1 MKQIILD
8 IEANGLRPDTIWCLV
23 AKEVE
28 HGTTN
33 TFIGDDIFEFA
44 DWVRYNGITH
54 ICGHNIIG
62 YDLPNL
68 ERLTGFKWE
77 GSIQDT
83 LVMSRLAH
91 PHREGGHSLA
101 SWGTRLN
108 FEKGDHN
115 EWGEFSWDMVKY
127 CKRDVELTQ
136 LVYTH
141 LMKELEDFKEESITL
156 EHNVARI
163 VNQQVNNG
171 WTINEREANLLLGEL
186 RQKLHDVETT
196 VRKTF
201 EPLPVWIPLNYPD
214 GKTHNK
220 DGTISKRYQAQLDK
234 GASWKHIGERTGA
247 GETQWGYYLYPDFNL
262 GSRQQIGRYL
272 QHFGWKP
279 KEFTDKGNVIVNE
292 SVLTKVDMPEAQQIA
307 EYLMLQKRVAQ
318 VQSWVDA
325 IEIDGRV
332 RGYVNPIGAVTGRMT
347 HSKPNM
353 AQVPAS
359 YSPYGTEC
367 RQLWTVPSG
376 YKLVGMDASGLE
388 LRMLAHYMND
398 YDYTEEVI
406 SGDIHTANQK
416 SAGLTTRDQ
425 AKTFIYAFL
434 YGAGDEKIGTI
445 VGGGRKVGK
454 TVKKQFLDNTP
465 ALKSLRERVTLA
477 SKRGYLIGLD
487 GRRIWVRSEHS
498 ALNTL
503 LQGAGAIIM
512 KKALV
517 LLDKYAIL
525 KGIDYKIIGNIHDEI
540 QSEVHEKDAKVFGEI
555 AVRAIK
561 EAGEKF
567 KLNCPLDGEYKVG
580 ETWQQTH

>member
-8 IEANGLRPDTIWCLV
+8 IEANGLKPDTIWCVV

-62 YDLPNL
+62 YDLPIL
-68 ERLTGFKWE
+68 ERLAGFKWE
-77 GSIQDT
+77 GVVQDT

-101 SWGTRLN
+101 SWGTRLD

-115 EWGEFSWDMVKY
+115 EWGEFSWDMVDY

-136 LVYTH
+136 LVYAH
-141 LMKELEDFKEESITL
+141 LMKELEDFKEGSIKL
-156 EHNVARI
+156 EHSVARI

-201 EPLPVWIPLNYPD
+201 EPLPVWIPLNYPE
-214 GKTHNK
+214 GKTHTK
-220 DGTISKRYQAQLDK
+220 DGRITKRYQAQLDK
-234 GASWKHIGERTGA
+234 GASWKPTEFK
-247 GETQWGYYLYPDFNL
+247 EWGYYLYPEFNL

-292 SVLTKVDMPEAQQIA
+292 SVLTGVDMPEAQQIA

-416 SAGLTTRDQ
+416 SAGLATRDQ

-517 LLDKYAIL
+517 LLDKHAIL

-540 QSEVHEKDAKVFGEI
+540 QSEVYEKDAKVFGEI
-555 AVRAIK
+555 AVMAIK
-561 EAGEKF
+561 EAGEEF
-567 KLNCPLDGEYKVG
+567 NLNCPLDGQYKVG

>member
-1 MKQIILD
+1 MRQIILD
-8 IEANGLRPDTIWCLV
+8 IEANGLKPDTIWCVV

-33 TFIGDDIFEFA
+33 TFIGDDISEFG
-44 DWVRYNGITH
+44 DWILYNGITD

-62 YDLPNL
+62 YDLPIL
-68 ERLTGFKWE
+68 ERLAGFKWE
-77 GSIQDT
+77 GPIQDT

-91 PHREGGHSLA
+91 PHREGGHSLNA
-101 SWGTRLN
+101 WGSRLG
-108 FEKGDHN
+108 FEKGEHN
-115 EWGEFSWDMVKY
+115 DWYSFSCDMVDY
-127 CKRDVELTQ
+127 CKQDVELTQ
-136 LVYTH
+136 LVYGH
-141 LMKELEDFKEESITL
+141 LMKELEHFKEESITL

-163 VNQQVNNG
+163 VNQQVENG
-171 WTINEREANLLLGEL
+171 WTINERDANLLLGEL

-201 EPLPVWIPLNYPD
+201 KPLPVWIPLNYPED
-214 GKTHNK
+214 KTHNN
-220 DGTISKRYQAQLDK
+220 DGSISKRYQAQLDK
-234 GASWKHIGERTGA
+234 GASWKDKE
-247 GETQWGYYLYPDFNL
+247 WGYYLYPEFNL

-292 SVLTKVDMPEAQQIA
+292 SVLTGVDMPEAQQIA

-406 SGDIHTANQK
+406 SGDIHTTNQK
-416 SAGLTTRDQ
+416 SAGLATRDQ

-445 VGGGRKVGK
+445 VGGGKGTGR
-454 TVKKQFLDNTP
+454 TVKKKFLDNTP
-465 ALKSLRERVTLA
+465 ALKSLRERVTTA
-477 SKRGYLIGLD
+477 SKRGYLIGID

-517 LLDKYAIL
+517 LLDEYAIL

-555 AVRAIK
+555 AVMAIK

-567 KLNCPLDGEYKVG
+567 NLNCPLDGAYKIG
-580 ETWQQTH
+580 GNWNETH

>member
-1 MKQIILD
+1 MRQIILD
-8 IEANGLRPDTIWCLV
+8 IEANGLKPDTIWCVV

-33 TFIGDDIFEFA
+33 TFIGDDISEFG
-44 DWVRYNGITH
+44 DWILYNGITD

-62 YDLPNL
+62 YDLPIL
-68 ERLTGFKWE
+68 ERLAGFKWE
-77 GSIQDT
+77 GPIQDT

-91 PHREGGHSLA
+91 PHREGGHSLNA
-101 SWGTRLN
+101 WGSRLG
-108 FEKGDHN
+108 FEKGEHN
-115 EWGEFSWDMVKY
+115 DWYSFSWDMVDY

-136 LVYTH
+136 LVYGH
-141 LMKELEDFKEESITL
+141 LMKELEHFKEESITL

-163 VNQQVNNG
+163 VNQQVENG
-171 WTINEREANLLLGEL
+171 WTINERDANLLLGEL

-201 EPLPVWIPLNYPD
+201 KPLPVWIPLNYPED
-214 GKTHNK
+214 KTHNN
-220 DGTISKRYQAQLDK
+220 DGSISKRYQAQLDK
-234 GASWKHIGERTGA
+234 GASWKDKE
-247 GETQWGYYLYPDFNL
+247 WGYYLYPEFNL

-292 SVLTKVDMPEAQQIA
+292 SVLTGVDMPEAQQIA

-406 SGDIHTANQK
+406 SGDIHTTNQK
-416 SAGLTTRDQ
+416 SAGLATRDQ

-445 VGGGRKVGK
+445 VGGGKGTGR
-454 TVKKQFLDNTP
+454 TVKKKFLDNTP
-465 ALKSLRERVTLA
+465 ALKSLRERVTTA
-477 SKRGYLIGLD
+477 SKRGYLIGID

-517 LLDKYAIL
+517 LLDEYAIL

-555 AVRAIK
+555 AVMAIK

-567 KLNCPLDGEYKVG
+567 NLNCPLDGAYKIG
-580 ETWQQTH
+580 GNWNETH

>member
-1 MKQIILD
+1 M
-8 IEANGLRPDTIWCLV
+8 
-23 AKEVE
+23 
-28 HGTTN
+28 
-33 TFIGDDIFEFA
+33 
-44 DWVRYNGITH
+44 
-54 ICGHNIIG
+54 
-62 YDLPNL
+62 
-68 ERLTGFKWE
+68 ERLAGFKWE
-77 GSIQDT
+77 GPIQDT

-91 PHREGGHSLA
+91 PHREGGHSLNA
-101 SWGTRLN
+101 WGSRLG
-108 FEKGDHN
+108 FEKGEHN
-115 EWGEFSWDMVKY
+115 DWYSFSWDMVDY

-136 LVYTH
+136 LVYGH
-141 LMKELEDFKEESITL
+141 LMKELEHFKEESITL

-163 VNQQVNNG
+163 VNQQVENG
-171 WTINEREANLLLGEL
+171 WTINERDANLLLGEL

-201 EPLPVWIPLNYPD
+201 KPLPVWIPLNYPED
-214 GKTHNK
+214 KTHNN
-220 DGTISKRYQAQLDK
+220 DGSISKRYQAQLDK
-234 GASWKHIGERTGA
+234 GASWKDKE
-247 GETQWGYYLYPDFNL
+247 WGYYLYPEFNL

-292 SVLTKVDMPEAQQIA
+292 SVLTGVDMPEAQQIA

-406 SGDIHTANQK
+406 SGDIHTTNQK
-416 SAGLTTRDQ
+416 SAGLATRDQ

-445 VGGGRKVGK
+445 VGGGKGTGR
-454 TVKKQFLDNTP
+454 TVKKKFLDNTP
-465 ALKSLRERVTLA
+465 ALKSLRERVTTA
-477 SKRGYLIGLD
+477 SKRGYLIGID

-517 LLDKYAIL
+517 LLDEYAIL

-555 AVRAIK
+555 AVMAIK

-567 KLNCPLDGEYKVG
+567 NLNCPLDGAYKIG
-580 ETWQQTH
+580 GNWNETH

>member
-1 MKQIILD
+1 MRQIILD
-8 IEANGLRPDTIWCLV
+8 IEANGLKPDTIWCVV

-33 TFIGDDIFEFA
+33 TFIGDDISEFG
-44 DWVRYNGITH
+44 DWILYNGITD

-62 YDLPNL
+62 YDLPIL
-68 ERLTGFKWE
+68 ERLAGFKWE
-77 GSIQDT
+77 GPIQDT

-91 PHREGGHSLA
+91 PHREGGHSLNA
-101 SWGTRLN
+101 WGSRLG
-108 FEKGDHN
+108 FEKGEHN
-115 EWGEFSWDMVKY
+115 DWYSFSWDMVDY

-136 LVYTH
+136 LVYGH
-141 LMKELEDFKEESITL
+141 LMKELEHFKEESITL

-163 VNQQVNNG
+163 VNQQVENG
-171 WTINEREANLLLGEL
+171 WTINERDANLLLGEL

-201 EPLPVWIPLNYPD
+201 QPLPVWIPLNFPD

-220 DGTISKRYQAQLDK
+220 DGSISKRYQAQLDK
-234 GASWKHIGERTGA
+234 GASWQHIGERTGA
-247 GETQWGYYLYPDFNL
+247 GETQWGYYLYPEFNL

-292 SVLTKVDMPEAQQIA
+292 SVLTGVDMPEAQQIA

-406 SGDIHTANQK
+406 SGDIHTTNQK
-416 SAGLTTRDQ
+416 SAGLATRDQ

-445 VGGGRKVGK
+445 VGGGKGTGR
-454 TVKKQFLDNTP
+454 TIKKKFLDNTP
-465 ALKSLRERVTLA
+465 ALKSLRERVTTA
-477 SKRGYLIGLD
+477 SKRGYLVGID

-517 LLDKYAIL
+517 LLDEYAIL

-555 AVRAIK
+555 AVMAIK

-567 KLNCPLDGEYKVG
+567 NLNCPLDGAYKIG
-580 ETWQQTH
+580 GNWNETH